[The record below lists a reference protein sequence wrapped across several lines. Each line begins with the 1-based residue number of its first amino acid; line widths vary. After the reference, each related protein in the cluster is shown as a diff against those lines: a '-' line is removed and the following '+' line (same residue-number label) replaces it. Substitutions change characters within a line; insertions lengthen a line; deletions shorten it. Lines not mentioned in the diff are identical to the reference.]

1 MTIHLFKNSPRIGL
15 WPCTLFISL
24 LASIPA
30 QAVDKVSVIDASGDG
45 SIYDLKATS
54 TGTLTVCTKPAKS
67 GDRWRVTIGQVNT
80 NGAISAV
87 GTGSTTTS
95 SGCVSNYSVTNGVS
109 YVLIVTWERP
119 MPDNGHFPA
128 TVTTQIT
135 GPVGGLNGESVTSLK
150 PRPNSYLEGGQ
161 GCPADGVQI
170 SCGALL
176 TNCNFD
182 STSDLDTF
190 KFNGTA
196 NGAAAVKICGPSS
209 SWWYLYGPAGN
220 YIAASTGTSVGKLA
234 STGTY
239 TIQTQNSS
247 HLTGVYS
254 LALEGVSQA
263 FQCGV
268 PLVFGQTKSGT
279 LDACADLDSFQF
291 VCQANQVVS
300 INIVGPSSSW
310 WYLYGPTGNYIAAS
324 TGTSTGKCTTAG
336 THTIVVSNSSG
347 LTGAYSITLQLVSGP

>member
-15 WPCTLFISL
+15 WPCTLFISF
-24 LASIPA
+24 LASMPA

-45 SIYDLKATS
+45 SIYDLKATA

-119 MPDNGHFPA
+119 MPDTGHFPA
-128 TVTTQIT
+128 SVTTQIT
-135 GPVGGLNGESVTSLK
+135 GPVGGINGEPLSSVA
-150 PRPNSYLEGGQ
+150 PRPNSYREGGQ
-161 GCPADGVQI
+161 GCPAQDGTQI

-176 TNCNFD
+176 TNCSFD

-190 KFNGTA
+190 KFDATA
-196 NGAAAVKICGPSS
+196 NGAASIKICGPSYS
-209 SWWYLYGPAGN
+209 AWYLYGPTGN
-220 YIAASTGTSVGKLA
+220 YISSSFGDAVASLPL
-234 STGTY
+234 TGTY
-239 TIQTQNSS
+239 TIQTQNN
-247 HLTGVYS
+247 LKLLGVYS
-254 LALEGVSQA
+254 LSLEGVSQS
-263 FQCGV
+263 FQCGL
-268 PLVFGQTKSGT
+268 PISFHQTKPGT
-279 LDACADLDSFQF
+279 LDACADTDTFQF

-300 INIVGPSSSW
+300 INVTGPSYTA
-310 WYLYGPTGNYIAAS
+310 WYLYGPTGNYISSSFGVSQA
-324 TGTSTGKCTTAG
+324 KCTTSG
-336 THTIVVSNSSG
+336 THTIKVTNNLS
-347 LTGAYSITLQLVSGP
+347 LTGAYSLTLERVSP